1 MLISHRLS
9 LPKPINNGL
18 AHLPRMVSAVMLCA
32 LSITLLVSMPQS
44 VWAEDDG
51 MTLQGHVDY
60 TQENGSAQ
68 GAYKGRVIDSVT
80 GNPVEGASVDVPDKG
95 YRTFTDK
102 KGRFGLPEDAIEPGK
117 QAILSVEKA
126 GYSPFSVT
134 VSKES
139 FPNFPLKLIK
149 EVQVLVLDNKIHHLG
164 DGSFSA
170 QSAGA
175 GGFRRRS
182 EGPTLRLNFTL
193 SGQMLSDFPK
203 LVVGSIVG
211 LDTKMAHTLSRNPI
225 SAHASPLMVRFNGQT
240 IAQIAVNGDAQVI
253 QVPPRL
259 IRLNGSNTVEIT
271 AGFHYPEPGRL
282 DYDDMELMHV
292 VFHP

>member
-1 MLISHRLS
+1 MLDRHYLRCPKPLS
-9 LPKPINNGL
+9 LYGL
-18 AHLPRMVSAVMLCA
+18 FLSLC
-32 LSITLLVSMPQS
+32 ITLLLGSAVLPAWSQ
-44 VWAEDDG
+44 EEG

-60 TQENGSAQ
+60 TQEEASVK
-68 GAYKGRVIDSVT
+68 GAYKGKVIDSVT
-80 GNPVEGASVDVPDKG
+80 GTPVEGAVVDVPDKG

-102 KGRFGLPEDAIEPGK
+102 KGRFGLPDDAIEPGK
-117 QAILSVEKA
+117 QAILSIEKA
-126 GYSPFSVT
+126 GYTPFSVT
-134 VSKES
+134 VSKEK
-139 FPNFPLKLIK
+139 FPDFPLKLTKQI
-149 EVQVLVLDNKIHHLG
+149 QVLVLDNKIHHLG

-182 EGPTLRLNFTL
+182 EGPSLKMMFNMN
-193 SGQMLSDFPK
+193 GQTLSDFPK

-211 LDTKMAHTLSRNPI
+211 LDTQMAHMVSRNPI
-225 SAHASPLMVRFNGQT
+225 SAHASPLLIRFNGQL
-240 IAQIAVNGDAQVI
+240 IAQVAVNGDAQEIKIPVA
-253 QVPPRL
+253 L
-259 IRLNGSNTVEIT
+259 IRQVGSNTVEIT